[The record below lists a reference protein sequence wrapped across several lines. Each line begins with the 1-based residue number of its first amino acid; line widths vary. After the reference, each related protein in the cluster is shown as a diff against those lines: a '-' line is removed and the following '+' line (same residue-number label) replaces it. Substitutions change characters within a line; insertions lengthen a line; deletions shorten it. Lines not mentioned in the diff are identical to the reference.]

1 MPMQIGQGSQRKDSF
16 FAQIVCLTIPP
27 LTIASQGNAIVCFTD
42 ADDCV
47 YDAGLIV
54 QQFFVC
60 AILGG
65 AGCLCQNHFANIA
78 KTYCPMPTAILYLVK
93 IVSLKI
99 LSFTF
104 HLAELPA
111 GPVERGEQ
119 VAGGD

>member
-54 QQFFVC
+54 QQFFVYNSWRHV
-60 AILGG
+60 GP
-65 AGCLCQNHFANIA
+65 CQNHFADIA
-78 KTYCPMPTAILYLVK
+78 KAYCPQPFSIWSK
-93 IVSLKI
+93 K
-99 LSFTF
+99 FTWK
-104 HLAELPA
+104 
-111 GPVERGEQ
+111 
-119 VAGGD
+119 